1 MGTEADVQAA
11 MDTRGKAGK
20 TAGPATGQPA
30 KTGKKRV
37 NMHDGIAVWAD
48 CCSCAAE
55 PYWLAVAEEMG
66 IDLGS
71 DYEDEDAE
79 SAPKS

>member
-1 MGTEADVQAA
+1 MGTETRVQPDAAVGADAA
-11 MDTRGKAGK
+11 AAQPTKKAR
-20 TAGPATGQPA
+20 
-30 KTGKKRV
+30 KRV
-37 NMHDGIAVWAD
+37 SMHDGIAVWCD

-71 DYEDEDAE
+71 DYEDEDTE
-79 SAPKS
+79 SAAKP

>member
-1 MGTEADVQAA
+1 METEAPQATDARGDAREAGPSTGQAA
-11 MDTRGKAGK
+11 
-20 TAGPATGQPA
+20 
-30 KTGKKRV
+30 KKRV

-71 DYEDEDAE
+71 DYEDEGGE
-79 SAPKS
+79 SPGS

>member
-1 MGTEADVQAA
+1 M
-11 MDTRGKAGK
+11 MDSRNVPAPGAVTRASP
-20 TAGPATGQPA
+20 TPEPTRR
-30 KTGKKRV
+30 KRIS
-37 NMHDGIAVWAD
+37 MHEGIAVWCD

-71 DYEDEDAE
+71 DYEDEDTE
-79 SAPKS
+79 SPPKA